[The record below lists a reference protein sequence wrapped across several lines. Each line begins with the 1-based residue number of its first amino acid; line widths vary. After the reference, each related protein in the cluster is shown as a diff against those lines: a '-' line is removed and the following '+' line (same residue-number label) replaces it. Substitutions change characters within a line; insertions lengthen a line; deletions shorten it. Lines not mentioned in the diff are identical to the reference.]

1 MLIKRIIQ
9 PLQASALSAVVF
21 DLDGTLCHYAITI
34 EQAMV
39 AALQHIGVEATL
51 IGDPSVAGNRYADLW
66 YELQVDH
73 QSTKSLRERI
83 WIRLLQEQGIDDE
96 KLARALSEV
105 YVKLRT
111 ASLSLFNGVLPL
123 LADLGG
129 KYALGLL
136 TNGPSDLQ
144 WEKIDLLKI
153 EPLFDRVTVSGDM
166 GIHKPDPRL
175 FGGLLKE
182 MDAPAN
188 RAVYVGNSYQ
198 MDIIGAHDA
207 GMWSVWVN
215 PDGER
220 EPRDSIA
227 DLIIA
232 DVTELRRVL
241 L

>member
-9 PLQASALSAVVF
+9 PLQAPVLSAVVF
-21 DLDGTLCHYAITI
+21 DLDGTLCHYATTI

-51 IGDPSVAGNRYADLW
+51 IGDISLAASRYADLW
-66 YELQVDH
+66 YELEADH

-83 WIRLLQEQGIDDE
+83 WIRLLQEHSIVDDE
-96 KLARALSEV
+96 LARALSEV
-105 YVKLRT
+105 YIRLRT
-111 ASLSLFNGVLPL
+111 ASLVLFDGVLPL
-123 LADLGG
+123 LADLGE

-144 WEKIDLLKI
+144 WEKINLLKI
-153 EPLFDRVTVSGDM
+153 EPLFDRITVSGDM

-175 FGGLLKE
+175 FAGLLE
-182 MDAPAN
+182 ELDAPAN
-188 RAVYVGNSYQ
+188 RSVCVGNSYQ

-207 GMWSVWVN
+207 GMWSVWVSS
-215 PDGER
+215 DSEK
-220 EPRDSIA
+220 EPQDSIA

>member
-9 PLQASALSAVVF
+9 PLQAPALSAVVF
-21 DLDGTLCHYAITI
+21 DLDGTLCYYATTI
-34 EQAMV
+34 EQAMI
-39 AALQHIGVEATL
+39 AALQRIGVAVTL
-51 IGDPSVAGNRYADLW
+51 IGNLSLAADRYADLW
-66 YELQVDH
+66 YELEADH

-96 KLARALSEV
+96 KLAHALSEV

-111 ASLSLFNGVLPL
+111 ASLALFNGVLPL
-123 LADLGG
+123 LADLGE

-144 WEKIDLLKI
+144 WEKINLLEI
-153 EPLFDRVTVSGDM
+153 VPFFDRIIVSGDM
-166 GIHKPDPRL
+166 GIHKPDPRV
-175 FGGLLKE
+175 FASLLLE
-182 MDAPAN
+182 IDAPAN
-188 RAVYVGNSYQ
+188 RSVYVGNSYE
-198 MDIIGAHDA
+198 MDIIGAHGA
-207 GMWSVWVN
+207 GMWSVWVSS
-215 PDGER
+215 DSEK
-220 EPRDSIA
+220 ELQDSIA